1 MKTLTNNTN
10 QILKSAA
17 ALALALFI
25 TTGSAFAAPNGNDS
39 SKTKKEVSTEE
50 AAMID
55 DLLAEMEKAEDL
67 DKMFQTEKEI
77 SFEIYNNADQLIFTG
92 TQKQWDDKTN
102 NDLISLKRKAEFLM
116 DADGTNI
123 YKVF

>member
-10 QILKSAA
+10 QILKSAGT
-17 ALALALFI
+17 LALALSI
-25 TTGSAFAAPNGNDS
+25 TIGSAFAGTNGNDS
-39 SKTKKEVSTEE
+39 ITKEKEVSTEE

-67 DKMFQTEKEI
+67 AKMFETNTVT
-77 SFEIYNNADQLIFTG
+77 FEIYNSTDQLIFTG

-102 NDLISLKRKAEFLM
+102 QDLISMKRKAEFLM

>member
-1 MKTLTNNTN
+1 MKTLTQNTQ
-10 QILKSAA
+10 QILKSTA

-25 TTGSAFAAPNGNDS
+25 TAGSAFAAPNGNDS

-55 DLLAEMEKAEDL
+55 DQLAEMEKAEDL
-67 DKMFQTEKEI
+67 ETMFQTEKEVT
-77 SFEIYNNADQLIFTG
+77 FEIYNNADQLIFTG